1 MAYPGSITGLP
12 SLKKRVKPKDEKK
25 KIPTDVV
32 AAARPTNADSERIK
46 FFSGEEE
53 NYEPQFI
60 YKLPPPVLLQALRRY
75 SATVQVETR
84 YVPHALR
91 ILRTLLAQYGSYSR
105 YEEQNGGEVLSE
117 HEARSIVNDYL
128 AKHGIDR
135 EITVIFDPQLVARAS
150 FTKKAGNLRIRPQGL
165 RRNWIQG
172 MLHHEIG
179 THYLRDKNDKL
190 QPWAR
195 ERNGR
200 KKYRLED
207 KNPTEEG
214 LASLHTVLEREGHCL
229 WRAAML
235 YYCIWRALTLSFREL
250 YDDLEQFLGD
260 STEERWDYCVRAK
273 RGLLDTS
280 QPGGFIKD
288 QMYLTGAMEILENRH
303 RIDFDALYIGKLSVV
318 DAHRAKCTGLARTD
332 RVQLPSFLQTTEQK
346 ARYHHL
352 LDECVR
358 GNDLYDLLDRNIG
371 IIATAGNDR
380 GRASSA
386 SLQVAAG
393 GTGASPPQTTT
404 QQRRSSH
411 FSRDGYFSNST
422 SFSREGT
429 ANWPPVPYVSELPE
443 LPPVPSAHSTPTR
456 TRSTRG
462 AKFCTPDWKP
472 CDCCC

>member
-1 MAYPGSITGLP
+1 MASQKSLTGLP
-12 SLKKRVKPKDEKK
+12 SLKKKKTKEEKRK
-25 KIPTDVV
+25 VPTDLVG
-32 AAARPTNADSERIK
+32 AARPTNAESERIK

-53 NYEPQFI
+53 SYEPQFV
-60 YKLPPPVLLQALRRY
+60 YKLPEPLLLQALRRY
-75 SATVQVETR
+75 SASVQVETR

-91 ILRTLLAQYGSYSR
+91 ILRTLLGQYGSYGR
-105 YEEQNGGEVLSE
+105 YEEMNGGEVLSE
-117 HEARSIVNDYL
+117 CEARSIVDEYL
-128 AKHGIDR
+128 AKHGIER
-135 EITVIFDPQLVARAS
+135 EITVIFDPHLVARAS

-179 THYLRDKNDKL
+179 THYLRDRNDKL

-235 YYCIWRALTLSFREL
+235 YYSIWRALQLSFREL

-260 STEERWDYCVRAK
+260 SSDERWDYCVRAK
-273 RGLLDTS
+273 RGLLDIS
-280 QPGGFIKD
+280 QPGGFVKD
-288 QMYLTGAMEILENRH
+288 QMYLKGSMEILEQRH

-318 DAHRAKCTGLARTD
+318 DAHRAKCTGLARVD
-332 RVQLPSFLQTTEQK
+332 KVQLPSFLQTAEQK

-358 GNDLYDLLDRNIG
+358 GNDLSDLIDR
-371 IIATAGNDR
+371 R
-380 GRASSA
+380 SASSA
-386 SLQVAAG
+386 PVQASASGGG
-393 GTGASPPQTTT
+393 GTRDVVPPPPLPSASA
-404 QQRRSSH
+404 QQRRT
-411 FSRDGYFSNST
+411 T
-422 SFSREGT
+422 SAWT
-429 ANWPPVPYVSELPE
+429 E
-443 LPPVPSAHSTPTR
+443 LPPVPSAHSTPPPPSAHSTPGHTR
-456 TRSTRG
+456 RG
-462 AKFCTPDWKP
+462 SQFCTPDFKP

>member
-1 MAYPGSITGLP
+1 MTSSLSGSLSGLP
-12 SLKKRVKPKDEKK
+12 SLKKKAKSKEHKA

-32 AAARPTNADSERIK
+32 GAARPTNAESERIK
-46 FFSGEEE
+46 FFSSEEE
-53 NYEPQFI
+53 NYEPQFV

-75 SATVQVETR
+75 SAAVQVETR

-91 ILRTLLAQYGSYSR
+91 ILRTLLQQYGSYGR

-117 HEARSIVNDYL
+117 FEASSIVNEYL
-128 AKHGIDR
+128 AQHGIDR
-135 EITVIFDPQLVARAS
+135 EITVIFDPHLVARAS

-235 YYCIWRALTLSFREL
+235 YYTIWRALQLSFREL
-250 YDDLEQFLGD
+250 YEDLEQFLGD
-260 STEERWDYCVRAK
+260 STDERWDYCVRAK

-280 QPGGFIKD
+280 QPGGFVKD
-288 QMYLTGAMEILENRH
+288 QMYLTGAMEILDQRH
-303 RIDFDALYIGKLSVV
+303 RIDFEALYLGKLSVA
-318 DAHRAKCTGLARTD
+318 DAARVKCTGLARTD
-332 RVQLPSFLQTTEQK
+332 RVQLPVFLQTAEQK
-346 ARYHHL
+346 ARYHTL

-358 GNDLYDLLDRNIG
+358 GNDLSDLIDR
-371 IIATAGNDR
+371 R
-380 GRASSA
+380 SSSSA
-386 SLQVAAG
+386 SLQMVQSLNQTDPLPKGVNNYLSNSSGGGDRSPPPPSQRHG
-393 GTGASPPQTTT
+393 GTWT
-404 QQRRSSH
+404 
-411 FSRDGYFSNST
+411 
-422 SFSREGT
+422 
-429 ANWPPVPYVSELPE
+429 E
-443 LPPVPSAHSTPTR
+443 LPPVPLVHSV
-456 TRSTRG
+456 RSRRSSSHG
-462 AKFCTPDWKP
+462 AKFCKAEYVKP